1 MRLFRPAGLPS
12 PPAPRLELE
21 TPGAAGQCSGKGSY
35 WLCQDFTAQA
45 GSQPDSPGSWEKG
58 PDHFPRPARRSSD
71 CPPRKEGTAGPLV
84 SPPGHPGA
92 LGSPRPWWGQGP
104 ASPPMASSAGFPL
117 HQARSEV
124 LGAPAWSWGLD
135 PDHKA
140 RDPPGISGKML
151 LAKPPGLQGPE
162 RKPPSFPVA
171 SLPPPRQ
178 TLELESGTA
187 QPD

>member
-1 MRLFRPAGLPS
+1 MGRDLIGFVRISLPKLAPS
-12 PPAPRLELE
+12 QTHPAP
-21 TPGAAGQCSGKGSY
+21 GKRA
-35 WLCQDFTAQA
+35 LIT
-45 GSQPDSPGSWEKG
+45 SPG
-58 PDHFPRPARRSSD
+58 PARRNSD

-84 SPPGHPGA
+84 SPPAHPGA
-92 LGSPRPWWGQGP
+92 LGSPRALVGAGP
-104 ASPPMASSAGFPL
+104 GLPTNGLFSWLPL

-162 RKPPSFPVA
+162 RKPPSLPVA